1 MKKNKWL
8 LTIVYSLL
16 AVIIVGVIVCCFV
29 KVSYSPNLN
38 EPNVI
43 SASYINSTKPGAG
56 TCTKDQ
62 TPEKFEDIMEKYNAS
77 YSETVI
83 SSVFSGRV
91 GAKSTV
97 KQWESSIEP
106 SKEFVSYKLVFKFNE
121 EQTIKVNDKVYHP
134 STNSQIELKYYECFM
149 EIDETEGLCE
159 HKIFYIVGSTYYYQT
174 VIADFSGLFKLLEQ
188 Y

>member
-8 LTIVYSLL
+8 LITVYSIL

-43 SASYINSTKPGAG
+43 SASYTNSTKPGAG

-62 TPEKFEDIMEKYNAS
+62 TPEKFNDIMKEYYNS
-77 YSETVI
+77 YYETVI
-83 SSVFSGRV
+83 SAVFSGRA
-91 GAKSTV
+91 GIKSTV
-97 KQWESSIEP
+97 KQWENSNAP
-106 SKEFVSYKLVFKFNE
+106 DKEFDSYKLIFKFNE
-121 EQTIKVNDKVYHP
+121 EQTIKVNGKVYYP
-134 STNSQIELKYYECFM
+134 STNSQMELKYNQCFM

-159 HKIFYIVGSTYYYQT
+159 HRIYYVVGSTYYYQT
-174 VIADFSGLFKLLEQ
+174 VIADFSGLFNLLEK